1 MLTVSSP
8 ALIAQNA
15 LVPASEEVEEEEEV
29 EVEEEEGE
37 EEEVEVEEEEE
48 EEVEEEEEGAEII
61 APETAERGTAGEGEI
76 GSEREGD

>member
-15 LVPASEEVEEEEEV
+15 LVPASEEEE
-29 EVEEEEGE
+29 E

-48 EEVEEEEEGAEII
+48 EEVEEEEGAEII

-76 GSEREGD
+76 GREREGD

>member
-15 LVPASEEVEEEEEV
+15 LVPASEE
-29 EVEEEEGE
+29 
-37 EEEVEVEEEEE
+37 EEEE
-48 EEVEEEEEGAEII
+48 EEVEEEEEEDGAEII
-61 APETAERGTAGEGEI
+61 ALETAERGTAGEGEV